1 MCRISEVLA
10 QDGRALQTVLFLS
23 SQDARSET
31 QTLLQ
36 HALNVNRAHLLAHPE
51 QELDAAQT
59 AAYRALLQRRL
70 AGEPIAYI
78 LGGREFHGL
87 NFKVTP
93 ATLIPRP
100 ETELLVELAW
110 QHISSPPA
118 PLPLAGE
125 GGRQA
130 GGGGSFRVLDLGT
143 GSGAIALS
151 IAHARPDAEVTAVDA
166 SMEALE
172 VARENAQRLNIAN
185 TRFVQSDWY
194 AQLAGERFDL
204 IVANPPYIA
213 DDDTHLAQGDLRY
226 EPRSALASGAD
237 GLDDIRRIIGGAN
250 AHLTAGSWLLLE
262 HGYDQ
267 AVAVRGL
274 LLSAGFNGV
283 FSATDLAGIERVS
296 GGGI

>member
-36 HALNVNRAHLLAHPE
+36 HALNVNRAYLLAHPE

-59 AAYRALLQRRL
+59 AVYRALLQRRL

-78 LGGREFHGL
+78 LGEREFFGL
-87 NFKVTP
+87 KFKVSL

-100 ETELLVELAW
+100 ETELLVYLALR
-110 QHISSPPA
+110 H
-118 PLPLAGE
+118 LPQ
-125 GGRQA
+125 GG
-130 GGGGSFRVLDLGT
+130 RVLDLGS

-151 IAHARPDAEVTAVDA
+151 IVHARPDAEVTVVDA
-166 SMEALE
+166 SIEALA
-172 VARENAQRLNIAN
+172 VARENARRLNIVN
-185 TRFVQSDWY
+185 TRFVQSDWF
-194 AQLAGERFDL
+194 ARLAGERFDL
-204 IVANPPYIA
+204 IVSNPPYIA
-213 DDDTHLAQGDLRY
+213 DGDAHLAQGDLRY

-237 GLDDIRRIIGGAN
+237 GLDDLRRIIGGAN
-250 AHLTAGSWLLLE
+250 AHLTTGSWLLLE

-283 FSATDLAGIERVS
+283 FSAKDLAGIERVS